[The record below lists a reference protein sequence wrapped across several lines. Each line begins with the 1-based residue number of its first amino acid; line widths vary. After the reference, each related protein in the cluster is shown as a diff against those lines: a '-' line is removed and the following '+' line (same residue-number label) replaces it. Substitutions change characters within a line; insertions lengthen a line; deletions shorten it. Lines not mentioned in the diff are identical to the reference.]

1 MDADNARIYR
11 GASWRTI
18 YRKKR
23 PPCRT
28 ASGTS
33 FSRIMR
39 RARVA
44 ELVDAHDSKSCSAR
58 SGGSIPSTGTTQRSQ
73 MFAVVRKLR
82 KDRDL
87 ADDIFP
93 SVRQSVPLAG
103 PIVGIFV
110 GTNSTATKWYQH
122 HGSYRRSYPHKQAA
136 RNVVQ
141 AYRQCGASSADYADG
156 WQALAG
162 CLPFCR
168 QAENISARTLP
179 LRHTCPSA

>member
-58 SGGSIPSTGTTQRSQ
+58 SGGSIPSTGTTSPSEQIRAHLDQ
-73 MFAVVRKLR
+73 GRDVAIDRHFLPDLVR
-82 KDRDL
+82 
-87 ADDIFP
+87 AD
-93 SVRQSVPLAG
+93 PLAAKR
-103 PIVGIFV
+103 F
-110 GTNSTATKWYQH
+110 S
-122 HGSYRRSYPHKQAA
+122 GSLTVS
-136 RNVVQ
+136 
-141 AYRQCGASSADYADG
+141 
-156 WQALAG
+156 
-162 CLPFCR
+162 
-168 QAENISARTLP
+168 
-179 LRHTCPSA
+179 